1 MGTVTRLIPDS
12 TTELP
17 SQKDIMV
24 VSTLSSP
31 APSISPTPKSSLF
44 YFTYNSGSIHT
55 MDALNVDESSGGTRH
70 LMRRFFVYGT
80 IASFI
85 IAVGYAFI
93 SSKRLRLLRRRDNDR
108 IVSMDTNGTIPVIV
122 DDFFDNDSFGYSD
135 DDSDDSSVEL
145 EVDVCFNTRAPY
157 RRSNS
162 SNRGAS
168 YPNEI
173 C

>member
-93 SSKRLRLLRRRDNDR
+93 SSKRLRLLRRL
-108 IVSMDTNGTIPVIV
+108 
-122 DDFFDNDSFGYSD
+122 DNDSFRRSKGTGGTRSYLDDGFGYSD

-168 YPNEI
+168 
-173 C
+173 

>member
-1 MGTVTRLIPDS
+1 
-12 TTELP
+12 
-17 SQKDIMV
+17 
-24 VSTLSSP
+24 
-31 APSISPTPKSSLF
+31 
-44 YFTYNSGSIHT
+44 

-122 DDFFDNDSFGYSD
+122 DDFFDNDSFRRSKGTGGTRSYLDDGFGYSD